1 MKKIAIVKLSALGD
15 IVHAMVALQF
25 IKKQF
30 PNSQIDW
37 LVESRFAEVLA
48 HNPHIH
54 RILTV
59 NLKAVKQNKIA
70 IFNEIEAVK
79 SYAKNN
85 YDIVIDAQG
94 LLKSAMTAR
103 FLGKNI
109 AGFDAKSIREPLASF
124 FYSHKIAS
132 AYDSNT
138 IDRNAA
144 VLSQSLGFSISH
156 DAILNKETFLFFESP
171 RVDFNSFL
179 RSDLKN
185 IVFVIGSTW
194 PSRNYPAEKFVD
206 VANGLKQNCL
216 IIWGN
221 ENERIA
227 AENMARQSDFIH
239 VLPALDLNDVKALLS
254 QVDLVIG
261 NDTGPTHFAW
271 GLNIPSITL
280 FGCTPVSRVYQ
291 TDINKTLK
299 SSSIVNP
306 KKLNKQDYSISEIA
320 PIRIIDLANE
330 LFHL

>member
-30 PNSQIDW
+30 PDSQIDW

-59 NLKAVKQNKIA
+59 NLKAIKKNKFA
-70 IFNEIEAVK
+70 IFNEIQTVK

-94 LLKSAMTAR
+94 LLKSAITAR
-103 FLGKNI
+103 FLGNTI

-124 FYSHKIAS
+124 FYSHKIVS
-132 AYDSNT
+132 VYDANT
-138 IDRNAA
+138 IDRNAT
-144 VLSQSLGFSISH
+144 VLSQSLGFSISN
-156 DAILNKETFLFFESP
+156 DDILNKKPFLFFKTP
-171 RVDFNSFL
+171 QVDFNSFL
-179 RSDLKN
+179 HSDLKN

-194 PSRNYPAEKFVD
+194 PSRNYPSEKFVD
-206 VANGLKQNCL
+206 VANGLAQNCL
-216 IIWGN
+216 VIWGN
-221 ENERIA
+221 ENERMA
-227 AENMARQSDFIH
+227 AENMARQSNFIR
-239 VLPALDLNDVKALLS
+239 VMPALDLNDVKALLS

-271 GLNIPSITL
+271 GLNTPSITL

-291 TDINKTLK
+291 TNINRTLK

-320 PIRIIDLANE
+320 PNRIIDLANE